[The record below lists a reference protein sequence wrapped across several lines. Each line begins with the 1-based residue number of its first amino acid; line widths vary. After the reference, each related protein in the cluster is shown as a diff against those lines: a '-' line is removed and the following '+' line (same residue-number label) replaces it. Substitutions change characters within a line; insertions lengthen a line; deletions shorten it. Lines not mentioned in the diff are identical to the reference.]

1 MEVRINE
8 QIGRCPG
15 HNYTHEQFREVPKG
29 GTFFFCTIEEAKY
42 LQDMM
47 LGTVAYSRSA
57 FDVHEWLP
65 MIGSNALNWH
75 GSYYLHAG
83 QLSDREIGMF
93 CRSDSGDKAWAGQ
106 LIRDASD
113 VELVKDQVPRDEML
127 FVAPKRDFSAE
138 WRLWMI
144 EGKCVAS
151 TRYVNPFTNYSYME
165 GPYQTV
171 NEQIRD
177 AIEFAEWLADDLY
190 EPDDMYVIDIAR
202 SGKHNLVVEY
212 NAYSTSGF
220 YGVDAKGLVEAT
232 KRRFEK

>member
-138 WRLWMI
+138 W
-144 EGKCVAS
+144 
-151 TRYVNPFTNYSYME
+151 
-165 GPYQTV
+165 
-171 NEQIRD
+171 
-177 AIEFAEWLADDLY
+177 LADDLY